1 MSVNPNQS
9 WITPQTSLFGIG
21 NSSNTFN
28 QVFAN
33 QVISATNNTYET
45 RYDLSGTGI
54 LNKVLNDKFIIT
66 YDLTTDTRMEV
77 IPTNGVS
84 IGFYGT
90 TEGGVILQDN
100 NTTPG
105 FGIAQ
110 TLMSSMTGTSLGG
123 GGVLDLNGLI
133 STLKVVYP
141 PIVK

>member
-9 WITPQTSLFGIG
+9 WVTPNDSLFGGSSQLNPAVQTITAAYNPTNAINMNDNNNNIKMAVG
-21 NSSNTFN
+21 TSSFVVSYNSE
-28 QVFAN
+28 A
-33 QVISATNNTYET
+33 
-45 RYDLSGTGI
+45 
-54 LNKVLNDKFIIT
+54 
-66 YDLTTDTRMEV
+66 DTRLV
-77 IPTNGVS
+77 IQPTNGVS

-90 TEGGVILQDN
+90 TTGGIALQEN
-100 NTTPG
+100 NTPANW
-105 FGIAQ
+105 GIAQ